1 MWKPYAAG
9 IAGASAGGKSTL
21 AKRLEERLSGYRVQT
36 LHLDEYYKPE
46 DQRPRVRGITDG
58 LWYVDD
64 NHPDAFDWE
73 RFCGDVEQALG
84 EGWDVLL
91 LEGILVWWEE
101 RIRSRLDLKV
111 YVECSADERLVRRI
125 RRHMAAGQS
134 LEEITSRYV
143 QAVQPRQKQFVEP
156 AKWEADVIFN
166 GFRTEN
172 QGITLLADWIRRRQ
186 LSAI

>member
-21 AKRLEERLSGYRVQT
+21 ARRLEERLSGYRVQT

-73 RFCGDVEQALG
+73 RFCGDVEQAL
-84 EGWDVLL
+84 DRKSV
-91 LEGILVWWEE
+91 V
-101 RIRSRLDLKV
+101 
-111 YVECSADERLVRRI
+111 
-125 RRHMAAGQS
+125 
-134 LEEITSRYV
+134 
-143 QAVQPRQKQFVEP
+143 
-156 AKWEADVIFN
+156 
-166 GFRTEN
+166 
-172 QGITLLADWIRRRQ
+172 
-186 LSAI
+186 